1 MIESLNKKE
10 WEDFCL
16 DDLFK
21 ITSTSSGIDKCRL
34 INLGGDIP
42 YITRTD
48 KNNGYELYVG
58 IQDSKY
64 KIDRDN
70 VITIGLDTQTVFYQ
84 QHLFYTGQ
92 NIQIL
97 QSQHLNKYTAL
108 FIIPMI
114 KILMQKFNWGSNGAT
129 LTRLRRSRILLPVN
143 KKGEPDYKFMEK
155 FIKER
160 EEKLQQ
166 RYKKDVTK
174 RVDNLQQNLDRNK
187 DWGEFKIK
195 DIFPNM
201 VAGKSKGL
209 NHLEQVHSNG
219 IPYLGATNRNNGVL
233 CFVKEDGNE
242 ELIQQGNCIAF
253 IRNGEGSMGYSIY
266 KAENFIATSD
276 ITLGYNNKIN
286 KYSGMFIT
294 TIADRVRGKYSF
306 NYKRSDTRLKKEI
319 LSLPINSKGEPDYQ
333 YMEDYMKYLEQKKLL
348 KYLDYIK

>member
-34 INLGGDIP
+34 INLVGDIP

-84 QHLFYTGQ
+84 QHSFYTGQ

-108 FIIPMI
+108 FIMPMI

-143 KKGEPDYKFMEK
+143 KNGEPDYEFMEEY
-155 FIKER
+155 IKEK
-160 EEKLQQ
+160 ESKLKQE
-166 RYKKDVTK
+166 YKIYIQN
-174 RVDNLQQNLDRNK
+174 RVAQLQKKIDIQNKEWQD
-187 DWGEFKIK
+187 FSISKIFEIK
-195 DIFPNM
+195 
-201 VAGKSKGL
+201 AGKRLTKANMKQGNIPFIGATDS
-209 NHLEQVHSNG
+209 NNG
-219 IPYLGATNRNNGVL
+219 ITNFVSNENTSTDQNVLGVNYNGSVVETFYHPYKCTFSDDVKRFSTKEVLGDKYIYLFLKNAILKQKCKYVYGYKFNENR
-233 CFVKEDGNE
+233 
-242 ELIQQGNCIAF
+242 
-253 IRNGEGSMGYSIY
+253 M
-266 KAENFIATSD
+266 
-276 ITLGYNNKIN
+276 
-286 KYSGMFIT
+286 
-294 TIADRVRGKYSF
+294 
-306 NYKRSDTRLKKEI
+306 LKQRI
-319 LSLPINSKGEPDYQ
+319 MLPVNSKGEPDYEFMHN
-333 YMEDYMKYLEQKKLL
+333 YMLYLEQKKILE
-348 KYLDYIK
+348 YLEYIN